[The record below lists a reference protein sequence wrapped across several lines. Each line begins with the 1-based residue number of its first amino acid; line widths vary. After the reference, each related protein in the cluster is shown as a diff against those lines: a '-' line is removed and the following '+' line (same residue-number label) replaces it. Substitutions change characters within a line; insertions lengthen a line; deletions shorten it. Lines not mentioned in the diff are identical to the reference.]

1 MKGFHWLVIIMFSS
15 TLFVSCEE
23 IDLGLTEEQIAEGLK
38 EALRV
43 GADTAVAKLNIEN
56 GFFEDQLVKIFL
68 PEEAQPA
75 YNVISSVPIL
85 SDMIDKTILTINRA
99 AEDAAIEAKP
109 IFVDAITGITITD
122 AINILNGEDTAATGY
137 LRGATYQQLYDAF
150 KPKIATSLNKDIVLG
165 ISAEDSYS
173 TLINTY
179 NNASLGGFLFDKIE
193 DNTLAD
199 HTTARALKGV
209 FMKVGDEETNIRT
222 DVSHR
227 VNDVLKTVFAEQD

>member
-1 MKGFHWLVIIMFSS
+1 MKAFHWLIIVMFSS
-15 TLFVSCEE
+15 TLLVSCEE
-23 IDLGLTEEQIAEGLK
+23 VDLGLTEEQIAEGLK
-38 EALRV
+38 EALKV
-43 GADTAVAKLNIEN
+43 GADTAVAKLNVQD
-56 GFFEDQLVKIFL
+56 GFFGDQLVKIFL

-75 YNVISSVPIL
+75 YNVVSSVPIL

-99 AEDAAIEAKP
+99 AEDAAVEAKP
-109 IFVDAITGITITD
+109 IFVEAITGITITD
-122 AINILNGEDTAATGY
+122 AIDILNGADTAATGY
-137 LRGATYQQLYDAF
+137 LKAATYQQLYDAF
-150 KPKIATSLNKDIVLG
+150 KPKIQASLNKDIVLG

-179 NNASLGGFLFDKIE
+179 NNASLGGLLFDKIE

-199 HTTARALKGV
+199 HTTSRALKGV